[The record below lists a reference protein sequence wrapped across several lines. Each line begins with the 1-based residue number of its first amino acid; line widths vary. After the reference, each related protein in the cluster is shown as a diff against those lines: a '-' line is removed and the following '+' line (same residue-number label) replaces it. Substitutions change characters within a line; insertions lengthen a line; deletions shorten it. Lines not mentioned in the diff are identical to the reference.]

1 MPQININENSSNI
14 VTTIAGQASTHLAAF
29 LCGTSLF
36 NHIIFG
42 DTPTPTY
49 KIYTNSQDLLGEFS
63 NSQLLGTVGLQ
74 FGDTLSNGTTSDR
87 ELHSALNYL
96 EYGGQI
102 VFATGVTQLNVNELE
117 LDSAFCVSRNK
128 FSDITNLLSLRQ
140 DLIGIVG
147 SSFEY
152 NNGSTGTYPTTL
164 TPSVFGISQIA
175 GVSGITLYDDL
186 IFSVIGRKD
195 RTRIYG
201 GSTSNISILMTS
213 DVAGCMARTDA
224 SFFPWFAPAGVVR
237 GEVNSFIS
245 VTPNFTDTD
254 VTNFLTNEK
263 INSFN
268 NLIGNDGLYLLGDR
282 TYEATDD
289 NKKQVGISRLLLYI
303 KRSFRPI
310 LDSILFELNDAET
323 RAKFVTDST
332 AVMEFVKSGR
342 GISSYSIVC
351 DGSNNTTSTIQA
363 RQFVVDLTFKP
374 NFSVNE
380 ITFRFTI
387 NQA

>member
-14 VTTIAGQASTHLAAF
+14 VTNIAGQASTHLSAF
-29 LCGTSLF
+29 ICGNSLF
-36 NHIIFG
+36 QHIIYG
-42 DTPTPTY
+42 DSPVPTY

-74 FGDTLSNGTTSDR
+74 SGDTLLNGTTSDR

-102 VFATGVTQLNVNELE
+102 VFATGATQLNVNELE
-117 LDSAFCVSRNK
+117 LDSAFCETKEK
-128 FSDITNLLSLRQ
+128 FVDVTNLLSFRQ

-147 SSFEY
+147 TSFEY
-152 NNGSTGTYPTTL
+152 ANGSTGSYPATTTTSL
-164 TPSVFGISQIA
+164 FGISQKA
-175 GVSGITLYDDL
+175 GISGITLYDDL
-186 IFSVIGRKD
+186 IFSVLGRKE

-201 GSTSNISILMTS
+201 GSTSNIAILMTS

-237 GEVNSFIS
+237 GEVISFKNT
-245 VTPNFTDTD
+245 TPNLTDTD
-254 VTNFLTNEK
+254 VTNFLANEK

-323 RAKFVTDST
+323 RAKFVTDAT
-332 AVMEFVKSGR
+332 AVMEFIKSGR

-351 DGSNNTTSTIQA
+351 DGSNNTTSTVQA

-387 NQA
+387 NQS

>member
-14 VTTIAGQASTHLAAF
+14 VTSIAGQASTHLSAF
-29 LCGTSLF
+29 LCGLSLF
-36 NHIIFG
+36 NHIIDG
-42 DTPTPTY
+42 DSPVPTY
-49 KIYTNSQDLLGEFS
+49 KIYTNSQDLLGEFT
-63 NSQLLGTVGLQ
+63 NSQLLGTVSLAK
-74 FGDTLSNGTTSDR
+74 GDTLSNGTTSDR

-102 VFATGVTQLNVNELE
+102 VFATGATQLNVNELE
-117 LDSAFCVSRNK
+117 LDSAFCEIKEK
-128 FSDITNLLSLRQ
+128 FTDITNLLSLRQ

-152 NNGSTGTYPTTL
+152 SNGSTGTYPSTSSPAL
-164 TPSVFGISQIA
+164 FGISRIA
-175 GVSGITLYDDL
+175 GISGITLYDDL
-186 IFSVIGRKD
+186 IFSVIGRKE
-195 RTRIYG
+195 RARIYG
-201 GSTSNISILMTS
+201 GSTSNIAILMTS
-213 DVAGCMARTDA
+213 DAAGCMARTDA

-237 GEVNSFIS
+237 GEVNSFANI
-245 VTPNFTDTD
+245 TPNFTDTD
-254 VTNFLTNEK
+254 VTNFLSNEK

-282 TYEATDD
+282 TYEISDD

-323 RAKFVTDST
+323 RAKFVTDAT
-332 AVMEFVKSGR
+332 AVMEFIKSGR

-351 DGSNNTTSTIQA
+351 DASNNNTSTVQA
-363 RQFVVDLTFKP
+363 RQFVVDLVFKP

-387 NQA
+387 NQS

>member
-14 VTTIAGQASTHLAAF
+14 VTNIAGQASTHLSAF
-29 LCGTSLF
+29 ICGNSLF
-36 NHIIFG
+36 QHIIYG
-42 DTPTPTY
+42 DSPVPTY

-63 NSQLLGTVGLQ
+63 NSQLLGTVALQ

-102 VFATGVTQLNVNELE
+102 VFATGATQLNVNELE
-117 LDSAFCVSRNK
+117 LDSAFCETKERFTDV
-128 FSDITNLLSLRQ
+128 TNLLSFRQ

-147 SSFEY
+147 TSFEY
-152 NNGSTGTYPTTL
+152 ANGSTGSYPATTTTSL
-164 TPSVFGISQIA
+164 FGISQKA
-175 GVSGITLYDDL
+175 GISGITLYDDL
-186 IFSVIGRKD
+186 IFSVLGRKQ

-201 GSTSNISILMTS
+201 GSTSNVSILMTS

-237 GEVNSFIS
+237 GEVISFQNT
-245 VTPNFTDTD
+245 TPNLTDTD
-254 VTNFLTNEK
+254 VTNFLANEK

-323 RAKFVTDST
+323 RAKFVTDAT
-332 AVMEFVKSGR
+332 AVMEFIKSGR

-351 DGSNNTTSTIQA
+351 DGSNNTTSTVQA

-387 NQA
+387 NQS